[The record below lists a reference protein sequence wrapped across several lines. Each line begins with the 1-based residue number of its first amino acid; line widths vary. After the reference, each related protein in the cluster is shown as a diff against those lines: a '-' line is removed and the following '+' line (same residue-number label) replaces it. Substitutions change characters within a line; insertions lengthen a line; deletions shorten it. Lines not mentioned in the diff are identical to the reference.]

1 MFLDLGVVF
10 LLGLVFGVLVK
21 IVWWWWLAMVRFE
34 ISFVLRLDLGLQ
46 LGFVIGLGKGLWLYY
61 V

>member
-1 MFLDLGVVF
+1 MLFF